1 MIRNMSNLDR
11 IIRVIIFAVTA
22 YLYFGEVVPA
32 PWNLVA
38 VIAGGVLLATSLI
51 NFCPIY
57 RIFGISTCKV

>member
-1 MIRNMSNLDR
+1 MKRNMSNLDR
-11 IIRVIIFAVTA
+11 IIRAIIFAVSA
-22 YLYFGEVVPA
+22 YLYFGEVIPA

-38 VIAGGVLLATSLI
+38 IIAGGVLLATSLI

>member
-1 MIRNMSNLDR
+1 MSTIDR
-11 IIRVIIFAVTA
+11 IIRAIIFALTA

-38 VIAGGVLLATSLI
+38 IIAGGVLLLTSLI